1 MPLKFE
7 DCRTCRFRRKPEI
20 CAKCDVGELYED
32 EDAPTL
38 DLVFEEKVSRFG
50 EILPDDEMK
59 SAFDADRFLDSLED
73 NDGSDEQDA

>member
-20 CAKCDVGELYED
+20 CAECDVGELYED

-38 DLVFEEKVSRFG
+38 DQTFRETPTRFG
-50 EILPDDEMK
+50 ETVTDED
-59 SAFDADRFLDSLED
+59 SERVFDTDRFLDSLED
-73 NDGSDEQDA
+73 NNGSDEQDA